1 MSITDLSVFQA
12 IKSKMRWHQSRHAVL
27 AENVANADTPGYRA
41 HDLKKM
47 TFGDEMAA
55 QLATRPVSATVT
67 NSRHMAAAMSGNG
80 QFRTEDAHQFEVR
93 PSGNSVVL
101 EEQMMKATANQLDFQ
116 AASSLYSRGLGML
129 KTALGRSS

>member
-12 IKSKMRWHQSRHAVL
+12 IKTKMRWHQSRQSVL

-41 HDLKKM
+41 SDLKKM
-47 TFGDEMAA
+47 SFGDAMAA
-55 QLATRPVSATVT
+55 QPTTRPVSTVVT
-67 NSRHMAAAMSGNG
+67 NSRHMAVALSGNR
-80 QFRTEDAHQFEVR
+80 QFGSEDTHQFEVR

-116 AASSLYSRGLGML
+116 AATSLYSRGLGML
-129 KTALGRSS
+129 KTAIGRS